1 MTAAPEQFEEAQE
14 RRYDAALMRRLLHY
28 LRPYRGRALVAVLM
42 LLAGAVLALVGP
54 ALTQRALDVAVPH
67 HDVALLGTLAGAF
80 VLALLLEFAL
90 DYGQTLLTAWIGQW
104 VMSDLRLELFTHL
117 QGLSI
122 SYFDR
127 NPVGRLMTRITSD
140 VETLNEL
147 FSSGVVTVF
156 GDVFTLIAIMTMM
169 VVVDWRLALVAFGVI
184 PVMLLVA
191 AVFRRSVRQAFHDIR
206 IRVARINSFLQEHL
220 SGMRVVQLFG
230 REEVT
235 AREFAVINKDHLSAH
250 LRSIT
255 VYALFFPAVEF
266 LGSVAL
272 GALLWYGGLRVLD
285 QTLTVGI
292 LAAFIQL
299 TRRFFQPLQDLAEK
313 YNLLQSAMASSERI
327 FRLMD
332 TQPTVLEPVHPK
344 RLARPFRGEVVFED
358 VWFRYG
364 GDRVPG
370 SEFRVAESDEATS
383 NEPGTR
389 NPELPT
395 DNWVLKGVSFTARP
409 DQTLAIVGHTGAG
422 KTTIISLLLRFYD
435 PHRGRITLDGVD
447 LRELP
452 LAQLRELVGFVQQ
465 DLFLFTGNILHNLTL
480 DAKISP
486 ERAHEAASRVGA
498 DRFINR
504 LPDTYAHILGERG
517 RNLSVGERQLLSFA
531 RALARDP
538 RILVLDEATSSVDAE
553 AEAQIQAA
561 LAELMRGRTT
571 LVVAHRLSTIL
582 HANEILVL
590 HHGEVAERGSHREL
604 LARKGLY
611 ERLYRLQLRGP
622 TREHR
627 VGV

>member
-1 MTAAPEQFEEAQE
+1 VTAAPEQFEEAQE
-14 RRYDAALMRRLLHY
+14 RHYDAALMRRLLHY
-28 LRPYRGRALVAVLM
+28 LRPYRARALVAVLM

-67 HDVALLGTLAGAF
+67 RDVALLGTLAATF

-90 DYGQTLLTAWIGQW
+90 DYGQTLLTAWIGQR

-169 VVVDWRLALVAFGVI
+169 LVVDWRLALVASAVI
-184 PVMLLVA
+184 PLMLLVA
-191 AVFRRSVRQAFHDIR
+191 AVFRRSVREAFHDIR

-285 QTLTVGI
+285 QTLTVGV

-332 TQPTVLEPVHPK
+332 TQPTVLEPAHPK
-344 RLARPFRGEVVFED
+344 RLARPVRGEVVFED

-364 GDRVPG
+364 GETGVPS
-370 SEFRVAESDEATS
+370 SEFRANSDALEGQNS
-383 NEPGTR
+383 ELGTR
-389 NPELPT
+389 NSS

-435 PHRGRITLDGVD
+435 PQRGRITLDGVD

-480 DAKISP
+480 DAPISP
-486 ERAHEAASRVGA
+486 ERAHEAAARVGA